1 MGWETP
7 DPWKCWFLGEQLET
21 KAMVKMQYVLGSGK
35 PRYSKTTTQQVES
48 RCQGLLG
55 GWWWHGCRGAG
66 GRVDAPRSYGLVG
79 GVLGESWEALL
90 VHLPLARLGLSVLLS
105 ISSWALS
112 SVVLNGSN
120 SGMPIACLEGK
131 FHTST
136 HLTGKTFFLCSLPS
150 WEMKG
155 LWPRVGLHF
164 SFLVF
169 TRLEWL
175 SKMIITS
182 LLVLVT

>member
-66 GRVDAPRSYGLVG
+66 GRISF
-79 GVLGESWEALL
+79 
-90 VHLPLARLGLSVLLS
+90 
-105 ISSWALS
+105 SSWSPEYRIQLPGRKLGRIKQEVYA
-112 SVVLNGSN
+112 VE
-120 SGMPIACLEGK
+120 PI
-131 FHTST
+131 
-136 HLTGKTFFLCSLPS
+136 
-150 WEMKG
+150 
-155 LWPRVGLHF
+155 
-164 SFLVF
+164 
-169 TRLEWL
+169 
-175 SKMIITS
+175 
-182 LLVLVT
+182 